1 MTTSPDDDTA
11 LPETTEVLIV
21 GGWQAGLGMG
31 YRLRE
36 AGVPFVIVDDR
47 ARVGDVWRDV
57 GGLGT
62 RVVPV

>member
-1 MTTSPDDDTA
+1 MTTSPDHDTA

-21 GGWQAGLGMG
+21 GGGQSGLGMG

-47 ARVGDVWRDV
+47 DRVGDGIWR
-57 GGLGT
+57 
-62 RVVPV
+62 RVT